1 MLNPLNKRPTQAPL
15 NREEQA
21 KQFEALKHSYLA
33 PPPEKPPVFP
43 LQPQVI
49 DKPSETS
56 QLKEFQQRLA
66 ERGLEETAKKIEARV
81 EENKT
86 AETVKQFYCNH
97 SFTPVRAV
105 FMSLPIR
112 YKICSKCGLVK

>member
-21 KQFEALKHSYLA
+21 KQFEALKTSYFSV
-33 PPPEKPPVFP
+33 PVEKPPEFP
-43 LQPQVI
+43 LQPQKI
-49 DKPSETS
+49 DRPSETS

-66 ERGLEETAKKIEARV
+66 ERGLEEKAKQVDAHV

-86 AETVKQFYCNH
+86 AETVKQFYCRH
-97 SFTPVRAV
+97 TFTPVRAN
-105 FMSLPIR
+105 FMSMPIR

>member
-1 MLNPLNKRPTQAPL
+1 MLNPLNQRPTQAPL

-21 KQFEALKHSYLA
+21 KQFEALKHSYAA
-33 PPPEKPPVFP
+33 PAPTKPPVFP
-43 LQPQVI
+43 LQPQTI
-49 DKPSETS
+49 DRPSETS

-66 ERGLEETAKKIEARV
+66 ERGLEEIAKKVESHV

-86 AETVKQFYCNH
+86 AETVKQFYCRH
-97 SFTPVRAV
+97 SFTPVRAH
-105 FMSLPIR
+105 FMSMPIR

>member
-21 KQFEALKHSYLA
+21 KQFEALKTSYFSV
-33 PPPEKPPVFP
+33 PVEKPPEFP
-43 LQPQVI
+43 LQPQKI
-49 DKPSETS
+49 DRPSETS

-66 ERGLEETAKKIEARV
+66 ERGLEETAKKIETRV

-86 AETVKQFYCNH
+86 AETVKQFYCH
-97 SFTPVRAV
+97 HTFTPVRAH
-105 FMSLPIR
+105 FMSMPIR